1 ARSPSVRSPARPRQQ
16 MSSRLPG
23 ASQQARRRVTC
34 RLLSYSPEGAS
45 ELLASLW
52 NRLAVIP
59 RAEAAAP
66 PGGLVHLGQFPC
78 RHRSYMKGDAGQEL
92 YTFTLLGV
100 TIEFFFGNT
109 AG

>member
-1 ARSPSVRSPARPRQQ
+1 
-16 MSSRLPG
+16 M
-23 ASQQARRRVTC
+23 TC

-45 ELLASLW
+45 ERLASLW

-66 PGGLVHLGQFPC
+66 TVVLVHLCKFSVVNA
-78 RHRSYMKGDAGQEL
+78 SYMKDDAGQEL